1 MKALLKM
8 GALAVFAV
16 LLSSELT
23 FAQERGK
30 GNRPSPN
37 ASVSQDIGST
47 TVSITYGRPALKG
60 RSLASLAKP
69 GQVWRTGAN
78 ESAFITFSN
87 DVNFGG
93 QPVPAGT
100 YTLFTIPGDNWTFI
114 INRKLIRSEEDPRV
128 SWGAFTYDE
137 SQDVARVPAA
147 VTTEGASSFER
158 FTIYFDTLS
167 DTKAHL
173 NLQWGKTM
181 TAIPITTK

>member
-1 MKALLKM
+1 MKALLKL

-23 FAQERGK
+23 VAQERGK

-47 TVSITYGRPALKG
+47 TVSITYGRPGLKG

-69 GQVWRTGAN
+69 EQVWRTGAN
-78 ESAFITFSN
+78 ESTVITFSD
-87 DVNFGG
+87 DVMFGG
-93 QPVPAGT
+93 KEVKAGT
-100 YTLFTIPGDNWTFI
+100 YSLYTIPGENWTFI
-114 INRKLIRSEEDPRV
+114 INKKL
-128 SWGAFTYDE
+128 SWGTQYDKAE
-137 SQDVARVPAA
+137 DVLRVPAA
-147 VTTEGASSFER
+147 VTAEGASSFER

>member
-47 TVSITYGRPALKG
+47 TVSITYGRPGLKG
-60 RSLASLAKP
+60 RSLATLAKP
-69 GQVWRTGAN
+69 DLVWRTGAN
-78 ESAFITFSN
+78 ESTAITFSE
-87 DVNFGG
+87 DVMFGG
-93 QPVPAGT
+93 KEVKAGT
-100 YTLFTIPGDNWTFI
+100 YSLYTIPGENWTFVL
-114 INRKLIRSEEDPRV
+114 NNKL
-128 SWGAFTYDE
+128 SWGTQYDK
-137 SQDVARVPAA
+137 SQDVLRVPAA

>member
-1 MKALLKM
+1 MKSLLKL

-23 FAQERGK
+23 VAQERGK
-30 GNRPSPN
+30 GDRPSPN

-47 TVSITYGRPALKG
+47 TVSITYGRPGLKG
-60 RSLASLAKP
+60 RSLESLAPAGKW
-69 GQVWRTGAN
+69 WRTGAN
-78 ESAFITFSN
+78 ESTVITFSD
-87 DVNFGG
+87 DVMFGG
-93 QPVPAGT
+93 KEVKAGT
-100 YTLFTIPGDNWTFI
+100 YSLYTIPGENWTFI
-114 INRKLIRSEEDPRV
+114 LNSKL
-128 SWGAFTYDE
+128 SWGTQYDK
-137 SQDVARVPAA
+137 SQDVIRVPAA
-147 VTTEGASSFER
+147 VTTGNAASSFER

>member
-1 MKALLKM
+1 MKALLKL

-37 ASVSQDIGST
+37 AAVSQDIGST
-47 TVSITYGRPALKG
+47 TVSITYGRPGLKG
-60 RSLASLAKP
+60 RSLATLAKP

-78 ESAFITFSN
+78 ESTVITFSE
-87 DVNFGG
+87 DVMFGG
-93 QPVPAGT
+93 KEVKAGT
-100 YTLFTIPGDNWTFI
+100 YSLYTIPGENWTFI
-114 INRKLIRSEEDPRV
+114 LNSKL
-128 SWGAFTYDE
+128 SWGAQYDE
-137 SQDVARVPAA
+137 SQDVVRVPAA

>member
-1 MKALLKM
+1 MKALLKL

-23 FAQERGK
+23 VAQERGK

-47 TVSITYGRPALKG
+47 TVSITYGRPGLKG

-69 GQVWRTGAN
+69 EQVWRTGAN
-78 ESAFITFSN
+78 ESTVITFSD
-87 DVNFGG
+87 DVMFGG
-93 QPVPAGT
+93 KEVKAGT
-100 YTLFTIPGDNWTFI
+100 YSLYTIPGENWTFI
-114 INRKLIRSEEDPRV
+114 INNKL
-128 SWGAFTYDE
+128 SWGTQYDKAE
-137 SQDVARVPAA
+137 DVLRVPAA
-147 VTTEGASSFER
+147 VTAEGASSFER

-181 TAIPITTK
+181 TTIPITTK

>member
-1 MKALLKM
+1 MKALLKL

-37 ASVSQDIGST
+37 AAVSQDIGST
-47 TVSITYGRPALKG
+47 TVSITYGRPGLKG
-60 RSLASLAKP
+60 RSLATLAKP

-78 ESAFITFSN
+78 ESTVITFSE
-87 DVNFGG
+87 DVMFGG
-93 QPVPAGT
+93 KEVKAGT
-100 YTLFTIPGDNWTFI
+100 YSLYTIPGENWTFI
-114 INRKLIRSEEDPRV
+114 LNSKL
-128 SWGAFTYDE
+128 SWGTQYDE
-137 SQDVARVPAA
+137 SQDVVRVPAA
-147 VTTEGASSFER
+147 VTTEGASSFPR

>member
-8 GALAVFAV
+8 GVLAVFAV

-47 TVSITYGRPALKG
+47 TVSITYGRPGLKG
-60 RSLASLAKP
+60 RSLATLAKP
-69 GQVWRTGAN
+69 DQIWRTGAN
-78 ESAFITFSN
+78 ESTVITFSD
-87 DVNFGG
+87 DVMFGG
-93 QPVPAGT
+93 KEVKAGT
-100 YTLFTIPGDNWTFI
+100 YSLYTIPGENWTFVL
-114 INRKLIRSEEDPRV
+114 NNKL
-128 SWGAFTYDE
+128 SWGTQYDK
-137 SQDVARVPAA
+137 SQDVLRVPAA

-181 TAIPITTK
+181 AAIPITTK